1 MSDSDETTTVK
12 PRALREA
19 APAPTPAVIKTV
31 EEWANEK
38 GYLPK
43 QFPGTPPHQN
53 GVRVIPGTGPKP
65 NPKYERFHAARCGK
79 GWIVGVELTEAEFDE
94 AMKLIDQPI

>member
-1 MSDSDETTTVK
+1 MSESDETTMAK
-12 PRALREA
+12 PSRAAKEA
-19 APAPTPAVIKTV
+19 AAAPAVIKTV
-31 EEWANEK
+31 EEWATEK

-79 GWIVGVELTEAEFDE
+79 GWIVGVELTEAQFDE